1 MMKLRALLGTL
12 IGLAAATT
20 AHAAGRCDVES
31 QTGGTATANYDPFA
45 TTPTISNINGVQMF
59 RLRGTG
65 NEITTGVTFYLK
77 ARATGFD
84 GSTLMV
90 LTGSGSGGSG
100 EGYNNNILVGS
111 AQAGPALNNNSPPPA
126 GTFKWTFN
134 PALNTNA
141 PFTLNYRLTL
151 PAGLNTAAS
160 TQLVFDLY
168 YSCTARSV
176 NGQQT
181 FTDTG
186 TIAGAV
192 GLNVSVLNALQ
203 AYFNGQASANTL
215 SFDFG
220 EVGNTTTATVNA
232 APVTYTRNGFIN
244 VRSSG
249 AYSVSLTSDN
259 NFRMTY
265 PGGNPATPAQS
276 LTYSATLLGQTR
288 SGTSG
293 SGAAVPPITRQCLRA
308 GVPAPGNQLPLSVTL
323 TEGGTTKTPAPVY
336 SDRMV
341 VTIAPIVSTSLTSC
355 P

>member
-1 MMKLRALLGTL
+1 MKLRALFASLL
-12 IGLAAATT
+12 GLAAATT
-20 AHAAGRCDVES
+20 AHAAGRCEIDS
-31 QTGGTATANYDPFA
+31 QTGGTSSATYDPFSP
-45 TTPTISNINGVQMF
+45 TPTVANINGSQF
-59 RLRGTG
+59 IRLRGTG
-65 NEITTGVTFYLK
+65 GELATQITFYLK
-77 ARATGFD
+77 SRATGFD
-84 GSTLMV
+84 GSTLQV
-90 LTGSGSGGSG
+90 LSGSGSGGSG
-100 EGYNNNILVGS
+100 EGFNNNILVGANQS
-111 AQAGPALNNNSPPPA
+111 PPALNNNSPPPP
-126 GTFKWTFN
+126 GTFKWTFGGSSGTG
-134 PALNTNA
+134 A
-141 PFTLNYRLTL
+141 FMLNYRLTL
-151 PAGLNTAAS
+151 PAGLDTAAS

-168 YSCTARSV
+168 YSCKARSL

-181 FTDTG
+181 FDDTG
-186 TIAGAV
+186 MIPGAV
-192 GLNVSVLNALQ
+192 GLNLQVLNALQ

-220 EVGNTTTATVNA
+220 EVGSTTTAAVAGTPA
-232 APVTYTRNGFIN
+232 SYTRNGFIN

-249 AYSVSLTSDN
+249 AYSVTLTSDN

-293 SGAAVPPITRQCLRA
+293 SGAAVPAITRQCLRA

-336 SDRMV
+336 ADRLV
-341 VTIAPIVSTSLTSC
+341 ITIAPIVSTAVTSC